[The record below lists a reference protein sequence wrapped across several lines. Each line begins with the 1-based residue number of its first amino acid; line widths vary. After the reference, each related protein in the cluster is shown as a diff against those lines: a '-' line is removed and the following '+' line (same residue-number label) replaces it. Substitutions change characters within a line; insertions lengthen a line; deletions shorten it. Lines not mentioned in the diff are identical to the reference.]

1 MKKIL
6 LPAIFLILLLA
17 IFLPRFFI
25 KVKIDC
31 RTQYGGC
38 PGEIV
43 NQIIPL
49 EGKSMFYAN
58 RELEKKL
65 KSNFIVS
72 AFSIQFKLPNILRVD
87 LIVKK
92 PIFALRNITTRTL
105 ALVDKEGMV
114 LAISEET
121 ELPEVSVNGEL
132 SEPGERVT
140 DTHLLALEL
149 TQGVYK
155 MYQTRTSTIEGDTLL
170 VELPGPIRV
179 IFPLVDADREMLLGS
194 LRLIYSGIQSGEGG
208 ALYSQIDLRYKNPVL
223 R

>member
-1 MKKIL
+1 VKKII
-6 LPAIFLILLLA
+6 LPATFLILLLA

-38 PGEIV
+38 PGEVID
-43 NQIIPL
+43 QIIPF
-49 EGKSMFYAN
+49 EGKNMFYAN
-58 RELEKKL
+58 RELKKKL
-65 KSNFIVS
+65 KSNFIIS
-72 AFSIQFKLPNILRVD
+72 AFSVQFKLPNILRVD
-87 LIVKK
+87 LIIKK
-92 PIFALRNITTRTL
+92 PIFALRSVTAGTL
-105 ALVDKEGMV
+105 ALVDKEGMI
-114 LAISEET
+114 LALSEET
-121 ELPEVSVNGEL
+121 ILPEVSVNGEL
-132 SEPGERVT
+132 PGPGERVA

-149 TQGVYK
+149 MQGVYK

-170 VELPGPIRV
+170 VELPGSIRV

-194 LRLIYSGIQSGEGG
+194 LRLIYSGIKSGEGG

>member
-1 MKKIL
+1 MKKII
-6 LPAIFLILLLA
+6 LPATFLILLLA

-38 PGEIV
+38 PGEVID
-43 NQIIPL
+43 QIIPF
-49 EGKSMFYAN
+49 EGKNMFYAN
-58 RELEKKL
+58 RELKKKL
-65 KSNFIVS
+65 KSNFIIS
-72 AFSIQFKLPNILRVD
+72 AFSVQFKLPNILRVD
-87 LIVKK
+87 LIIKK
-92 PIFALRNITTRTL
+92 PIFALRSVTAGTL
-105 ALVDKEGMV
+105 ALVDKEGMI
-114 LAISEET
+114 LALSEET
-121 ELPEVSVNGEL
+121 ILPEVSVNGEL
-132 SEPGERVT
+132 PGPGERVA

-149 TQGVYK
+149 MQGVYK

-170 VELPGPIRV
+170 VELPGSIRV

-194 LRLIYSGIQSGEGG
+194 LRLIYSGIKSGEGG